1 MNKQITIREAVT
13 ENDVALFWE
22 QLHTYHKRDIF
33 CAPNDEDLEY
43 FLGSEYHDHMMM
55 VHRRKQNPA
64 YFLFF
69 QRNGTD
75 IGFAMPVIFTSED
88 GKCFIMEF
96 CVFPEFRGNGT
107 GKECAKALLRWAKE
121 HGALYAEL
129 NYGSNERRLRFW
141 KSIGFIENGVDEWG
155 EPLMLLPP
163 EEEIAFTVEVLQDPT
178 DWQLLKLQNGFK
190 KEIGEEALS
199 EEQQRQLQ
207 EAVREGKI
215 TFFLAKRGY
224 RSVGMCSV
232 TKAFSTFTCRDTG
245 IFEDF
250 YVEPVFRKK
259 GVARMLAQAVQEWSK
274 ENDLASLTVCCAPC
288 DERLYQSLGFDVPL
302 GLSFAHIAESSD

>member
-69 QRNGTD
+69 QRNGKD

-107 GKECAKALLRWAKE
+107 GKECAKALLCWAKE

-163 EEEIAFTVEVLQDPT
+163 EKETPFTVEVYRTQQIGNFSNCKT
-178 DWQLLKLQNGFK
+178 AS
-190 KEIGEEALS
+190 KE
-199 EEQQRQLQ
+199 R
-207 EAVREGKI
+207 
-215 TFFLAKRGY
+215 LAKKLCPRNNKG
-224 RSVGMCSV
+224 S
-232 TKAFSTFTCRDTG
+232 
-245 IFEDF
+245 
-250 YVEPVFRKK
+250 FRKQYEK
-259 GVARMLAQAVQEWSK
+259 KKLHSFLPSGA
-274 ENDLASLTVCCAPC
+274 TVP
-288 DERLYQSLGFDVPL
+288 
-302 GLSFAHIAESSD
+302 